1 MRKKLPDMGLDSDF
15 LAMTP
20 AAQATTAKVNK
31 WGYIELKSICMGK
44 INKMKMQLIEWDKNI
59 FRSHIEYSVN
69 IQNVKNAYNSTKANK
84 QPNFKNGQ
92 KN

>member
-1 MRKKLPDMGLDSDF
+1 
-15 LAMTP
+15 
-20 AAQATTAKVNK
+20 
-31 WGYIELKSICMGK
+31 MGK